1 MHQHPI
7 DPQNPLKKL
16 KRHIHWCSDCIHHGS
31 PNGWPH
37 GWPHGWRK
45 ACAVDA
51 ADKALLPATFKAM
64 EDLMHAWHGR
74 WTKPQ
79 IPWFNLEKTPNTS
92 LQYLQLGW
100 GWRLRVCRYKVKKW
114 RGPSTK
120 SKTWVKSDSEF
131 SAKSPTNVPKKVPL
145 YKIPNRGPLSAS

>member
-7 DPQNPLKKL
+7 DPQNPLKQL
-16 KRHIHWCSDCIHHGS
+16 RRHIHWCSDCIHHGS
-31 PNGWPH
+31 PN

-64 EDLMHAWHGR
+64 EDLMQAWHGR

-92 LQYLQLGW
+92 LQLGW

-114 RGPSTK
+114 RGPLQNQKHWSNQTLNSLQNPQQTSLRKYPSTK
-120 SKTWVKSDSEF
+120 FQTG
-131 SAKSPTNVPKKVPL
+131 VP
-145 YKIPNRGPLSAS
+145 

>member
-1 MHQHPI
+1 
-7 DPQNPLKKL
+7 
-16 KRHIHWCSDCIHHGS
+16 
-31 PNGWPH
+31 
-37 GWPHGWRK
+37 
-45 ACAVDA
+45 VDA

-64 EDLMHAWHGR
+64 EDLMQAWHGR

-92 LQYLQLGW
+92 LQLGW

-120 SKTWVKSDSEF
+120 SKTLVKSDSEF
-131 SAKSPTNVPKKVPL
+131 STKSPKQTSLRKYLRKYPSTKSQTGVP
-145 YKIPNRGPLSAS
+145 

>member
-1 MHQHPI
+1 
-7 DPQNPLKKL
+7 
-16 KRHIHWCSDCIHHGS
+16 
-31 PNGWPH
+31 
-37 GWPHGWRK
+37 
-45 ACAVDA
+45 
-51 ADKALLPATFKAM
+51 
-64 EDLMHAWHGR
+64 MHAWHGR

-131 SAKSPTNVPKKVPL
+131 SAKSLKCILKKYPLKRLQNHKHESDAHCTATPKCPSTKSQTLGSCPL
-145 YKIPNRGPLSAS
+145 YPRKALLQNPLVQPSPVGIEEAWGGIPTI